1 MFLRRS
7 SQRVYFS
14 LSIVLVVLLFLLVAC
29 GSSTDHSS
37 SGTSTPAKTPTSSSN
52 SASAAATATAY
63 EKLVSLI
70 GQPKVKML
78 TGTTFEAVGQVKNVD
93 TFQHDIT
100 LQVVLTDA
108 SGKVIANGSQFLDN
122 VKPGATVSYAVKGTT
137 TQPAWTSVEV
147 VVTKV
152 SENIGGAGG
161 D

>member
-1 MFLRRS
+1 MVLRRS

-37 SGTSTPAKTPTSSSN
+37 SGTSKPAKTPTSSSN

-78 TGTTFEAVGQVKNVD
+78 TGTTFEAVGQIKNVD
-93 TFQHDIT
+93 AFQHDIT

-122 VKPGATVSYAVKGTT
+122 V
-137 TQPAWTSVEV
+137 
-147 VVTKV
+147 
-152 SENIGGAGG
+152 
-161 D
+161 

>member
-1 MFLRRS
+1 MVLRRS
-7 SQRVYFS
+7 SRRVNFS
-14 LSIVLVVLLFLLVAC
+14 LSVALVALLFLLVAC
-29 GSSTDHSS
+29 GSSSTNHNSSGSS
-37 SGTSTPAKTPTSSSN
+37 STSKTSTSSSN

-78 TGTTFEAVGQVKNVD
+78 TGTTFEAVGQIKNVD
-93 TFQHDIT
+93 AFQHDIT

-137 TQPAWTSVEV
+137 TQPAWTS
-147 VVTKV
+147 
-152 SENIGGAGG
+152 
-161 D
+161 

>member
-1 MFLRRS
+1 MVLRRS
-7 SQRVYFS
+7 SGRAYFTFPV
-14 LSIVLVVLLFLLVAC
+14 VLVVLLFLLVAC
-29 GSSTDHSS
+29 GSSTNHSS
-37 SGTSTPAKTPTSSSN
+37 SGTSSPAKTPTSSSN

-70 GQPKVKML
+70 GQPTVKML
-78 TGTTFEAVGQVKNVD
+78 TGSTFEAVGKVKNVD

-108 SGKVIANGSQFLDN
+108 SGKVIATGSQLLDN
-122 VKPGATVSYAVKGTT
+122 VKPGATIGYAVKGTT